1 MTTQQIADRLVALCK
16 EGKWEQAHKELYAA
30 DCVSIEPEASP
41 GFEKEVKGMAAIDKK
56 GKDFDAMV
64 EATHGITT
72 SQPLVTGNTI
82 AFVLDMDMTMKGR
95 PRSKMAELCVYTVK
109 DGKIAAEQFFM

>member
-16 EGKWEQAHKELYAA
+16 EGNWEQAHKELYAN

-64 EATHGITT
+64 ETTHGITT
-72 SQPLVTGNTI
+72 SAPLVTGNVI
-82 AFVLDMDMTMKGR
+82 AFALDMDMTMKGR
-95 PRSKMAELCVYTVK
+95 PRGKMGELCVYTVR
-109 DGKIAAEQFFM
+109 DGKIVAEQFFM